1 MILFS
6 PHLLPF
12 IIVIMVKSTK
22 GQHLDPISQE
32 VTHTTALSTPATS
45 LRWGFHLKQWREDII
60 LVGRVSG
67 GIR

>member
-6 PHLLPF
+6 AHLLLF

-32 VTHTTALSTPATS
+32 VRHTTALSTPATS
-45 LRWGFHLKQWREDII
+45 LRWGSDLKQRREDIT

-67 GIR
+67 EIG

>member
-6 PHLLPF
+6 AHLLLF

-45 LRWGFHLKQWREDII
+45 LRWGSHLKQRREDIT

-67 GIR
+67 EIG